1 MITLNSDEMKVY
13 ELIINDVIPGLMPGD
28 YKAREFFNGNPTVP
42 RIVRRIYEETKAGN
56 LSGLSLVGR
65 KSADGYKVI

>member
-13 ELIINDVIPGLMPGD
+13 ELIINHVIPGLTPGN
-28 YKAREFFNGNPTVP
+28 YKARDFFNGNPTVP

-56 LSGLSLVGR
+56 LSGLELAGR
-65 KSADGYKVI
+65 KSVDGYKVI